1 MKRTFAIVF
10 VSALLL
16 AGCGSSKKQLENGN
30 YDAAISKAVTEIRKN
45 PKSSKDIETLE
56 RAMNVAVDQDNERIR
71 YLKMEGRANAWDEI
85 YLVYKK
91 MSDRQSMVR
100 TVTPIVYEG
109 RTIEWPYVD
118 YMQEMVEAKKKAADF
133 YYAHGQEL
141 MKNGTKDSYRQA
153 YSEFVRA
160 TEYAG
165 DGYEGIDQLLQEARY
180 LGISRVYVTVK
191 NFSSVNFPDEFESE
205 LLALNLPRLNS
216 EWVEYYTTIPQS
228 DTQFDYLVNVNVRT
242 VGVSPDRQFQRDTL
256 VKRTVEDG
264 FDYVKDERGN
274 VMKDSLGNDIK
285 VKKFKE
291 LQCAL
296 IRTFQVKECIIEGD
310 VEMLSLYPEKTIKK
324 EPIGATS
331 NFDHVSARAIGDE
344 NALSDDQKR
353 MLKSEVVEF
362 PTDLDMVIMCTEN
375 LKTAIRG
382 FMETNKRY
390 IN

>member
-1 MKRTFAIVF
+1 M
-10 VSALLL
+10 
-16 AGCGSSKKQLENGN
+16 AGCGSSKKQLESGN
-30 YDAAISKAVTEIRKN
+30 YDAAINKAVTEIRKN
-45 PKSSKDIETLE
+45 SKSSKDIETLE
-56 RAMNVAVDQDNERIR
+56 RAMDIAIEQDNERIR

-85 YLVYKK
+85 YLIYKK

-100 TVTPIVYEG
+100 TVTPIEYEG
-109 RTIEWPYVD
+109 RTIQWPYVD

-133 YYAHGQEL
+133 YYAHGTEL
-141 MKNGTKDSYRQA
+141 MENGTKDSYRQA
-153 YSEFVRA
+153 YNEFVRA
-160 TEYAG
+160 TEYVG
-165 DGYEGIDQLLQEARY
+165 DGYEGIDQMMQEARY

-191 NFSSVNFPDEFESE
+191 NFSSVNFPDEFEAE
-205 LLALNLPRLNS
+205 LLALDLPRLNS
-216 EWVEYYTTIPQS
+216 EWVEYYTSIPQN

-274 VMKDSLGNDIK
+274 VRKDSLGNDIK
-285 VKKFKE
+285 VKKYKE

-331 NFDHVSARAIGDE
+331 NFDHISARAIGDE

-382 FMETNKRY
+382 FMEMNKRY

>member
-1 MKRTFAIVF
+1 M
-10 VSALLL
+10 
-16 AGCGSSKKQLENGN
+16 AGCGSAKKQLESGN
-30 YDAAISKAVTEIRKN
+30 YDAAINKAVTEIRKN

-56 RAMNVAVDQDNERIR
+56 RAMDIAIDQDNERIR

-85 YLVYKK
+85 YLIYKK

-100 TVTPIVYEG
+100 TVTPIEYEG
-109 RTIEWPYVD
+109 RTIQWPYVD

-133 YYAHGQEL
+133 YYAHGKEL
-141 MKNGTKDSYRQA
+141 MENGTKDSYRQA
-153 YSEFVRA
+153 YNEFVRA
-160 TEYAG
+160 TEYVG
-165 DGYEGIDQLLQEARY
+165 DGYEGVDQMMQEARY

-191 NFSSVNFPDEFESE
+191 NFSSVNFPDEFEAE
-205 LLALNLPRLNS
+205 LLALDLPRLNS
-216 EWVEYYTTIPQS
+216 EWVEYYTSIPQN

-242 VGVSPDRQFQRDTL
+242 VGVSPDKQFQRDTL

-285 VKKFKE
+285 VKKYKE

-331 NFDHVSARAIGDE
+331 NFDHISARAIGDE

-375 LKTAIRG
+375 LKSAIRG
-382 FMETNKRY
+382 FMEMNKRY

>member
-16 AGCGSSKKQLENGN
+16 AGCGSAKKQLESGN
-30 YDAAISKAVTEIRKN
+30 YDAAINKAVTELRKN
-45 PKSSKDIETLE
+45 PRSSKDIETLE
-56 RAMNVAVDQDNERIR
+56 RAMDIALEQDNERIR
-71 YLKMEGRANAWDEI
+71 FLKVEGRANAWDEI
-85 YLVYKK
+85 YLIYKK

-100 TVTPIVYEG
+100 TVTPIEYEG
-109 RTIEWPYVD
+109 RTIQWPYVD
-118 YMQEMVEAKKKAADF
+118 YMQGMVEAKKKAADF
-133 YYAHGQEL
+133 YYAHGREL
-141 MKNGTKDSYRQA
+141 MENGTKDSYRQA
-153 YSEFVRA
+153 YNEFVRA
-160 TEYAG
+160 TEYVG
-165 DGYEGIDQLLQEARY
+165 DGYEGIDQMMQEARY

-191 NFSSVNFPDEFESE
+191 NYSSVNFPEDFVQE
-205 LLALNLPRLNS
+205 LLALDLPRLNS
-216 EWVEYYTTIPQS
+216 EWVEYYTTIPQN
-228 DTQFDYLVNVNVRT
+228 DTQFDYLVNVNMRT

-285 VKKFKE
+285 VKKYKE

-296 IRTFQVKECIIEGD
+296 IRTFQIKECIMEGD

-331 NFDHVSARAIGDE
+331 NFEHVSARAIGDE

-353 MLKSEVVEF
+353 MLKSEVIEF

>member
-16 AGCGSSKKQLENGN
+16 AGCGSAKKQLESGN
-30 YDAAISKAVTEIRKN
+30 YDAAINKAVTELRKN
-45 PKSSKDIETLE
+45 PRSSKDIETLE
-56 RAMNVAVDQDNERIR
+56 RAMDIALEQDNERIR
-71 YLKMEGRANAWDEI
+71 FLKVEGRANAWDEI
-85 YLVYKK
+85 YLIYKK

-100 TVTPIVYEG
+100 TVTPIEYEG
-109 RTIEWPYVD
+109 RTIQWPYVD

-133 YYAHGQEL
+133 YYAHGREL
-141 MKNGTKDSYRQA
+141 MENGTKDSYRQA
-153 YSEFVRA
+153 YNEFVRA
-160 TEYAG
+160 TEYVG
-165 DGYEGIDQLLQEARY
+165 DGYEGIDQMLQEARY

-191 NFSSVNFPDEFESE
+191 NYSSVNFPEDFVQE
-205 LLALNLPRLNS
+205 LLALDLPRLNS
-216 EWVEYYTTIPQS
+216 EWVEYYTTIPQN
-228 DTQFDYLVNVNVRT
+228 DTQFDYLVNVNMRT

-285 VKKFKE
+285 IKKYKE

-296 IRTFQVKECIIEGD
+296 IRTFQVKECIMEGD

-331 NFDHVSARAIGDE
+331 NFEHVSARAIGDE

-353 MLKSEVVEF
+353 MLKSEVIEF
-362 PTDLDMVIMCTEN
+362 PMDLDMVIMCTEN
-375 LKTAIRG
+375 LKKAIRG

>member
-16 AGCGSSKKQLENGN
+16 AGCGSAKKQLESGN
-30 YDAAISKAVTEIRKN
+30 YDAAINKAVTEIRKN

-56 RAMNVAVDQDNERIR
+56 RAMDIAIDQDNERIR

-85 YLVYKK
+85 YLIYKK

-100 TVTPIVYEG
+100 TVTPIEYGG
-109 RTIEWPYVD
+109 RTIQWPYVD

-133 YYAHGQEL
+133 YYAHGKEL
-141 MKNGTKDSYRQA
+141 MENGTKDSYRQA

-160 TEYAG
+160 TEYVG

-191 NFSSVNFPDEFESE
+191 NFSSVNFPDEFEAE
-205 LLALNLPRLNS
+205 LLALDLPRLNS
-216 EWVEYYTTIPQS
+216 EWVEYYTTIPQN

-242 VGVSPDRQFQRDTL
+242 VGVSPDKQFQRDTL

-285 VKKFKE
+285 VKKYKE

-296 IRTFQVKECIIEGD
+296 IRTFQIKECIIEGD

-331 NFDHVSARAIGDE
+331 NFDHISARAIGDE

-375 LKTAIRG
+375 LKAAIRG

>member
-10 VSALLL
+10 VSALLM
-16 AGCGSSKKQLENGN
+16 AGCGSAKKQLESGN
-30 YDAAISKAVTEIRKN
+30 YDAAINKAVTELRKN

-56 RAMNVAVDQDNERIR
+56 RAMDIALERDNERIR
-71 YLKMEGRANAWDEI
+71 FLKVEGRANAWDEI
-85 YLVYKK
+85 YLIYKK

-100 TVTPIVYEG
+100 TVTPIEYEG
-109 RTIEWPYVD
+109 RTIQWPYVD

-133 YYAHGQEL
+133 YYAHGREL
-141 MKNGTKDSYRQA
+141 MENGTKDSYRQA
-153 YSEFVRA
+153 YNEFVRA
-160 TEYAG
+160 TEYVG
-165 DGYEGIDQLLQEARY
+165 DGYEGIDQMMQEARY

-191 NFSSVNFPDEFESE
+191 NYSSVNFPEDFVQN
-205 LLALNLPRLNS
+205 LLALDLPRLNS
-216 EWVEYYTTIPQS
+216 EWVEYYTTIPQN
-228 DTQFDYLVNVNVRT
+228 DTQFDYLVNVNMRT

-285 VKKFKE
+285 VKKYKE

-296 IRTFQVKECIIEGD
+296 IRTFQIKECVMEGD

-331 NFDHVSARAIGDE
+331 NFEHVSARAIGDE

-353 MLKSEVVEF
+353 MLKSEVIEF
-362 PTDLDMVIMCTEN
+362 PTDLDMVLMCTEN

-382 FMETNKRY
+382 FMETNKRF

>member
-10 VSALLL
+10 VSALLM
-16 AGCGSSKKQLENGN
+16 AGCGSSKKQLESGN
-30 YDAAISKAVTEIRKN
+30 YDAAINKAVTEIRKN
-45 PKSSKDIETLE
+45 SKSSKDIETLE
-56 RAMNVAVDQDNERIR
+56 RAMDIAIEQDNERIR

-85 YLVYKK
+85 YLIYKK

-100 TVTPIVYEG
+100 TVTPIEYEG
-109 RTIEWPYVD
+109 RTIQWPYVD

-133 YYAHGQEL
+133 YYAHGTEL
-141 MKNGTKDSYRQA
+141 MENGTKDSYRQA
-153 YSEFVRA
+153 YNEFVRA
-160 TEYAG
+160 TEYVG
-165 DGYEGIDQLLQEARY
+165 DGYEGIDQMMQEARY

-191 NFSSVNFPDEFESE
+191 NFSSVNFPDEFEAE
-205 LLALNLPRLNS
+205 LLALDLPRLNS
-216 EWVEYYTTIPQS
+216 EWVEYYTSIPQN

-274 VMKDSLGNDIK
+274 VRKDSLGNDIK
-285 VKKFKE
+285 VKKYKE

-296 IRTFQVKECIIEGD
+296 IRTFQIKECIIEGD

-331 NFDHVSARAIGDE
+331 NFDHISARAIGDE

-382 FMETNKRY
+382 FMEMNKRY

>member
-10 VSALLL
+10 VSALLM
-16 AGCGSSKKQLENGN
+16 AGCGSAKKQLESGN
-30 YDAAISKAVTEIRKN
+30 YDAAINKAVTEIRKN

-56 RAMNVAVDQDNERIR
+56 RAMDIAIDQDNERIR

-85 YLVYKK
+85 YLIYKK

-100 TVTPIVYEG
+100 TVTPIEYEG
-109 RTIEWPYVD
+109 RTIQWPYVD

-133 YYAHGQEL
+133 YYAHGKEL
-141 MKNGTKDSYRQA
+141 MENGTKDSYRQA
-153 YSEFVRA
+153 YNEFVRA
-160 TEYAG
+160 TEYVG
-165 DGYEGIDQLLQEARY
+165 DGYEGVDQMMQEARY

-191 NFSSVNFPDEFESE
+191 NFSSVNFPDEFEAE
-205 LLALNLPRLNS
+205 LLALDLPRLNS
-216 EWVEYYTTIPQS
+216 EWVEYYTSIPQN

-285 VKKFKE
+285 VKKYKE

-331 NFDHVSARAIGDE
+331 NFDHISARAIGDE

-382 FMETNKRY
+382 FMEMNKRY

>member
-10 VSALLL
+10 VSALLM
-16 AGCGSSKKQLENGN
+16 AGCGSSKKQLESGN
-30 YDAAISKAVTEIRKN
+30 YDAAINKAVTEIRKN

-56 RAMNVAVDQDNERIR
+56 RAMDIAIEQDNERIR

-85 YLVYKK
+85 YLIYKK

-100 TVTPIVYEG
+100 TVTPIEYEG
-109 RTIEWPYVD
+109 RTIQWPYVD

-133 YYAHGQEL
+133 YYAHGTEL
-141 MKNGTKDSYRQA
+141 MENGTKDSYRQA
-153 YSEFVRA
+153 YNEFVRA
-160 TEYAG
+160 TEYVG
-165 DGYEGIDQLLQEARY
+165 DGYEGIDQMMQEARY

-191 NFSSVNFPDEFESE
+191 NFSSVNFPDEFEAE
-205 LLALNLPRLNS
+205 LLALDLPRLNS
-216 EWVEYYTTIPQS
+216 EWVEYYTSIPQN

-274 VMKDSLGNDIK
+274 VRKDSLGNDIK
-285 VKKFKE
+285 VKKYKE

-296 IRTFQVKECIIEGD
+296 IRTFQIKECIIEGD

-331 NFDHVSARAIGDE
+331 NFDHISARAIGDE

-382 FMETNKRY
+382 FMEMNKRY

>member
-16 AGCGSSKKQLENGN
+16 AGCGSAKKQLESGN
-30 YDAAISKAVTEIRKN
+30 YDAAINKAVTELRKN
-45 PKSSKDIETLE
+45 PRSSKDIETLE
-56 RAMNVAVDQDNERIR
+56 RAMDIALEQDNERIR
-71 YLKMEGRANAWDEI
+71 FLKVEGRANAWDDI
-85 YLVYKK
+85 YLIYKK

-100 TVTPIVYEG
+100 TVTPIEYEG
-109 RTIEWPYVD
+109 RTIQWPYVD

-133 YYAHGQEL
+133 YYAHGREL
-141 MKNGTKDSYRQA
+141 MENGTKDSYRQA
-153 YSEFVRA
+153 YNEFVRA
-160 TEYAG
+160 TEYVG
-165 DGYEGIDQLLQEARY
+165 DGYEGIDQMMQEARY

-191 NFSSVNFPDEFESE
+191 NYSSVNFPEDFVQD
-205 LLALNLPRLNS
+205 LLALDLPRLNS
-216 EWVEYYTTIPQS
+216 EWVEYYTTIPQN
-228 DTQFDYLVNVNVRT
+228 DTQFDYLVNVNMRT

-285 VKKFKE
+285 VKKYKE

-296 IRTFQVKECIIEGD
+296 IRTFQIKECIMEGD

-331 NFDHVSARAIGDE
+331 NFEHVSARAIGDE
-344 NALSDDQKR
+344 NALTDDQKR
-353 MLKSEVVEF
+353 MLKSEVIEF
-362 PTDLDMVIMCTEN
+362 PTDLDMVLMCTEN
-375 LKTAIRG
+375 LKAAIRG
-382 FMETNKRY
+382 FMEMNKRY